1 MQVIRSRLMRYN
13 LGACYPGFWRATGG
27 SSSPR
32 PRALR
37 GEYFFGER
45 VCFGER
51 WGRRRAYNYRVLRG
65 QSLSFSYYLHFQV
78 ALFAYNDFVEELIDF
93 CFFFMYV
100 SCEFICCYLRYFFIF
115 HSSFTFMK
123 YM

>member
-27 SSSPR
+27 PSSPR

-93 CFFFMYV
+93 CFFLCTFYV
-100 SCEFICCYLRYFFIF
+100 NTFAVLFKIFFIF